1 MCHYNGVKMPIT
13 KVGKDRIGDNAV
25 DSNILSDNS
34 VNADK
39 IQDGAITNSKI
50 SGTANIVGTK
60 FNLPG
65 SSTDFLNSSGAF
77 STLDTSIV
85 DNVTFNIGVIG
96 FKMAVNEGLTIFN
109 LVDGVVD
116 EFNSESG
123 IDTSENTNVTYDA
136 TSDFYSNQAE
146 ATYPGSPYL
155 VSDFTSNGTY
165 TAPSTTTAVNLLVVG
180 GGGGG
185 GGCNSAFVAGGGGAG
200 GVIYLNDLPVTSGGT
215 YSVTI
220 GEGGEGGTA
229 NASAASIGEDGG
241 DTTFVYS
248 PSVNIIGEGGGGAGY
263 VSGNQRPGGSGGGLS
278 NQPPVGNTGGEG
290 TQASNHPVT
299 SLTDFEGTA
308 YVNSPPSFSSEGN
321 EQVGSF
327 GNDAAGPQVY
337 GFGGGGAGG
346 SNFNHPNGA
355 GQSIK
360 SMGGEGLDYKIL
372 DNVTAVGFGGG
383 GGAGRGPHPQSPGGE
398 GGEGDEGG
406 RSGGEGNNE
415 FVNPDTSQMN
425 GVANTGGGGGGSAS
439 SQPVAG
445 GAGADGR
452 VVVATSRFLNSNT
465 SMTLI
470 SDTFTASSTPSKARI
485 VVFAEITDDLN
496 TDISVSATRDN
507 TTFDAV
513 TLTDT
518 GYVSGSS
525 GTKIFTGSTPLT
537 GSASPQVQLRWK
549 IVGSSLTGANK
560 IHGVSLQWG

>member
-1 MCHYNGVKMPIT
+1 MSLT
-13 KVGKDRIGDNAV
+13 KIKS
-25 DSNILSDNS
+25 SNIKDNS
-34 VNADK
+34 VVNAD
-39 IQDGAITNSKI
+39 
-50 SGTANIVGTK
+50 
-60 FNLPG
+60 
-65 SSTDFLNSSGAF
+65 F
-77 STLDTSIV
+77 SPTTSISDSQIAGV
-85 DNVTFNIGVIG
+85 DSALINDNAFNIGLIG
-96 FKMAVNEGLTIFN
+96 FQMAVRDGLTVFN

-116 EFNSESG
+116 EFRDQSGVDTTESSNQQF
-123 IDTSENTNVTYDA
+123 DNQESFLPT
-136 TSDFYSNQAE
+136 YSNFYTNQQAG
-146 ATYPGSPYL
+146 AYPGSPYL
-155 VSDFTSNGTY
+155 VSDFTSSGTY

-185 GGCNSAFVAGGGGAG
+185 GGCSSAFVAGGGGAG

-220 GEGGEGGTA
+220 GEGGEGG
-229 NASAASIGEDGG
+229 NAAASSASIGEDGG

-278 NQPPVGNTGGEG
+278 NQPPVGTTGGSG
-290 TQASNHPVT
+290 TQATNHPVT
-299 SLTDFEGTA
+299 GLSDFEGTP
-308 YVNSPPSFSSEGN
+308 YPNSPPSFSAEGS

-327 GNDAAGPQVY
+327 GNNSAGPQVY
-337 GFGGGGAGG
+337 GFGGGGAG
-346 SNFNHPNGA
+346 STNFNHPNGA

-439 SQPVAG
+439 TQPVTG
-445 GAGADGR
+445 GTGADGR
-452 VVVATSRFLNSNT
+452 VVVATSQFLDNNT

-470 SDTFTASSTPSKARI
+470 SDTFTAASVPTTARI
-485 VVFAEITDDLN
+485 VVYAVVPDG
-496 TDISVSATRDN
+496 ISDFTVSATRDN
-507 TTFDAV
+507 TTYNAI
-513 TLTDT
+513 TLTDEGQSSAST
-518 GYVSGSS
+518 GPEAIGYKV
-525 GTKIFTGSTPLT
+525 FTGSTPLT
-537 GSASPQVQLRWK
+537 GTASPQVQMRWK
-549 IVGSSLTGANK
+549 IVGSSLTGTNK
-560 IHGVSLQWG
+560 IHGVSLQWK